1 MNGQQP
7 GNIYTPDQAEGGRPE
22 ATGTGTPDEIAQID
36 NAVQSNPAEKADQM
50 DYNEPASPEPESDA
64 YTGETADQQ
73 ARSVPDQNLQTQAP
87 VTSAE
92 ESFTPETSVTQDAVD
107 TSGSNETPTLLLSWQ
122 SSGDMLDR
130 GPKWYASI
138 FAVTATFAGLTLLG
152 TGSWMSAIVV
162 VMAASALVVVNTKG
176 PQVQA
181 YGIFDAGVQIE
192 ERFYGYEQ
200 LRSFSLSNLNGETL
214 IELEPSKRFY
224 PRITMHVGDFMDQA
238 QELLSQ
244 FLPKNNREPDM
255 IDKISQ
261 RLKL

>member
-1 MNGQQP
+1 MDGQQP
-7 GNIYTPDQAEGGRPE
+7 GNIYTPGQPEDGQSE

-36 NAVQSNPAEKADQM
+36 SAVQSNLTEKADQK
-50 DYNEPASPEPESDA
+50 DYNEPASPEPESGA
-64 YTGETADQQ
+64 YVGEAAGQQ
-73 ARSVPDQNLQTQAP
+73 TRSLSGQNSQAQTP
-87 VTSAE
+87 VTSVE
-92 ESFTPETSVTQDAVD
+92 GSFTPETSVTQDTVD
-107 TSGSNETPTLLLSWQ
+107 IPGSNETPTLLLSWQ
-122 SSGDMLDR
+122 SSGDMSDR
-130 GPKWYASI
+130 GPKWYAAI

-162 VMAASALVVVNTKG
+162 VMAASAVVIVNTKG

-224 PRITMHVGDFMDQA
+224 PRITMHAGDFMDQA
-238 QELLSQ
+238 QELLGQ

-261 RLKL
+261 HLKL